1 MLAILTI
8 KLAFFC
14 IDVIINI
21 TDTGKTE
28 TAAGQQE
35 RMKGNKMAQKLKN
48 PLAQTL
54 GIVFQNMRDKT
65 GGTSSS
71 QIASLLGLAASH
83 YRMIEA
89 GSAILQPARAVKVV
103 QAFET
108 IEFIPLCQILVSIQV
123 LDSVKHSVSDMK
135 TTASL
140 LMEANPALCKV
151 LKKFDGLWEMIE
163 TCPASVVAKEIIALG
178 IEKELDTFLTTEP
191 VSFTVDEIDNFMTPT
206 YQHPISG
213 QLYGKIGNILHGV
226 APFYLDTVLQLIDNL
241 KNITP
246 RVTAGELARWE
257 SLHEN
262 RISHIIGIVREPE
275 IILDASTFDY
285 TYLWE
290 QNFKKILIIHRNKSK
305 DPVETI
311 TQKIYRCIREKY
323 ESERVKYERQL
334 ETFDEIVNEKLKI
347 KFAKNSTD
355 EIDEIL
361 MSENMR
367 MNNLWVY
374 IMVNG
379 YVVPFIDNA
388 TVDSDTTDLY
398 GTSMDYDETCHKLV
412 NIRKLCSDIG
422 FKF

>member
-1 MLAILTI
+1 
-8 KLAFFC
+8 
-14 IDVIINI
+14 
-21 TDTGKTE
+21 
-28 TAAGQQE
+28 
-35 RMKGNKMAQKLKN
+35 MAQKPKN

-89 GSAILQPARAVKVV
+89 GSAILQPARAVKIV

-123 LDSVKHSVSDMK
+123 LDSVKHSVGDMK

-151 LKKFDGLWEMIE
+151 LEKFDGLWEMIE
-163 TCPASVVAKEIIALG
+163 ICQGSVVAKEIVALG

-262 RISHIIGIVREPE
+262 RISHIIGIIREPE

-290 QNFKKILIIHRNKSK
+290 QNFKKILIIHRNKPK

-311 TQKIYRCIREKY
+311 TQKLYRCIREKY
-323 ESERVKYERQL
+323 ESQRVKYERKL
-334 ETFDEIVNEKLKI
+334 ETFDEIVNEKIKI
-347 KFAKNSTD
+347 KFAKNSTAQ
-355 EIDEIL
+355 IDEIL
-361 MSENMR
+361 MSEGMR